1 MEPERDRGRRCRLQ
15 AVSTASV
22 ESTSRCRRSL
32 PPLCPP
38 CKTEIAWKTLTLP
51 LLPLLLLLPA
61 LLLLRSRLFP
71 S

>member
-1 MEPERDRGRRCRLQ
+1 
-15 AVSTASV
+15 
-22 ESTSRCRRSL
+22 L

-38 CKTEIAWKTLTLP
+38 CKTEIAWKTLTLALP